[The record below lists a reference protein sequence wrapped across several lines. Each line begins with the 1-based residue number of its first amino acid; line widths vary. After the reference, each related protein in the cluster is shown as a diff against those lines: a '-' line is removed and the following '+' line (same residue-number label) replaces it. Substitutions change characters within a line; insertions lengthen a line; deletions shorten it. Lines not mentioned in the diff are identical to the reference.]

1 MVEIGERVLVH
12 AVGRLNDGMK
22 FLDTYKVGE
31 PMDFVVGSRT
41 VLPTF
46 ERAVSQ
52 MAPGDKVTVHLAPE
66 EGYGPYDESLVEE
79 VPAEEFPGAAQ
90 LPVGQFI
97 EIALPSGSMRVK
109 VLPPKDGMVRL
120 DHNHELAGRELI
132 FDIELV
138 GTVVE
143 DAIEREKH
151 PAGCGCGCDRLKESL
166 RS

>member
-1 MVEIGERVLVH
+1 MAEIGERVLVH
-12 AVGRLNDGMK
+12 AVGRLEDGLK

-41 VLPTF
+41 VLPAF

-52 MAPGDKVTVHLAPE
+52 MAPGDKVTVRLAPE
-66 EGYGPYDESLVEE
+66 EGYGPYDESLIEK
-79 VPAEEFPGAAQ
+79 VPAEEFPGAEQ

-109 VLPPKDGMVRL
+109 VLSPAGGMVRF

-138 GTVVE
+138 GTVEE

-151 PAGCGCGCDRLKESL
+151 SAGCGCGCDRLKESL
-166 RS
+166 CS

>member
-1 MVEIGERVLVH
+1 MDWRCHRGCSVGSFSERVLVH

-79 VPAEEFPGAAQ
+79 VPAEEFPGQ
-90 LPVGQFI
+90 TRRPEMSIIKFRH
-97 EIALPSGSMRVK
+97 GSRFGV
-109 VLPPKDGMVRL
+109 
-120 DHNHELAGRELI
+120 
-132 FDIELV
+132 
-138 GTVVE
+138 
-143 DAIEREKH
+143 
-151 PAGCGCGCDRLKESL
+151 
-166 RS
+166 

>member
-52 MAPGDKVTVHLAPE
+52 MARATRLPCILHPKRATVPMTRVWLRKCRRRNFPE
-66 EGYGPYDESLVEE
+66 
-79 VPAEEFPGAAQ
+79 
-90 LPVGQFI
+90 
-97 EIALPSGSMRVK
+97 
-109 VLPPKDGMVRL
+109 
-120 DHNHELAGRELI
+120 
-132 FDIELV
+132 
-138 GTVVE
+138 
-143 DAIEREKH
+143 
-151 PAGCGCGCDRLKESL
+151 L
-166 RS
+166 RSFPWASSSRSRFPPVLCG

>member
-66 EGYGPYDESLVEE
+66 EGYGPMTRVWLRKCRRRN
-79 VPAEEFPGAAQ
+79 FP
-90 LPVGQFI
+90 
-97 EIALPSGSMRVK
+97 E
-109 VLPPKDGMVRL
+109 
-120 DHNHELAGRELI
+120 
-132 FDIELV
+132 
-138 GTVVE
+138 
-143 DAIEREKH
+143 
-151 PAGCGCGCDRLKESL
+151 L
-166 RS
+166 RSFPWASSSRSRFPPVLCG